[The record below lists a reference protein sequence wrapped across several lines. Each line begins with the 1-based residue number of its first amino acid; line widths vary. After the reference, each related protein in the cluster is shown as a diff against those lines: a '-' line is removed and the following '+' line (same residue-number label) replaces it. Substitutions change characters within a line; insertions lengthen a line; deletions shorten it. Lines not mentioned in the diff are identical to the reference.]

1 VKKGDKIK
9 RGQLIGLVGSTG
21 RSTGPHLHYE
31 VEKNGE
37 KVNPIGY
44 YHSDL
49 TPAQYEELLK
59 ASENSH
65 KALD

>member
-1 VKKGDKIK
+1 TIK
-9 RGQLIGLVGSTG
+9 RGHLIGLVGSTG

-31 VEKNGE
+31 VVKNGK
-37 KVNPIGY
+37 KVNPIAY

-49 TPAQYEELLK
+49 TPVQYEELLK
-59 ASENSH
+59 ASNNSS